1 MSQAKGYMG
10 RTAIF
15 FESTYKGTPSPKNG
29 IIIPFNKNTVQLKQG
44 IIKTNTI
51 INRRDP
57 ARPGLGRKTVDGTL
71 ELPSCY
77 RTMGYILKAM
87 LGAPTT
93 TGGTTAG
100 YVAGGTGVTTTMATW
115 NAISDGSFSVTI
127 NGVAHDVTGIDLS
140 LAADMDAVA
149 TAIQVKVRAV
159 ATGGF
164 SLATV
169 AWQVGTTNFKIT
181 SGTLGVAS
189 SVSAL
194 SAAATGT
201 DISGVNYMKCH
212 AAAATLTAG
221 TGRYTHV
228 FKVTNS
234 EQPSL
239 KIEEGFTDLGKYY
252 LSDGIKI
259 AKLNTAYGIGDNE
272 HIHTI
277 DVIGSST
284 TESDSAYDASATAL
298 VLSRMNDYES
308 SIKEGGVTVANISN
322 FEFAMELGL
331 DTEQFGIGGGNA
343 RTSLPEGQVG
353 LTGKIVAFFT
363 DTTILAKAMAG
374 TKSSIE
380 IKSENT
386 AGDSLTYKL
395 SEIIYS
401 VTTPTIEG
409 PTGVKL
415 TADISAFYENDAG
428 NSSLIATL
436 VNDVPSYAA

>member
-15 FESTYKGTPSPKNG
+15 FEPTYKGTPSPKNG
-29 IIIPFNKNTVQLKQG
+29 IIIPFNKNNIQLTQG

-51 INRRDP
+51 LNRRDS
-57 ARPGLGRKTVDGTL
+57 ARPGLGRKTVGGSL
-71 ELPSCY
+71 VLPSCY
-77 RTMGYILKAM
+77 RTMGYFLKAM
-87 LGAPTT
+87 FGAPTT

-100 YVAGGTGVTTTMATW
+100 YVTGATGVTTTIGTW
-115 NAISDGSFSVTI
+115 NAITDGSFSVTI
-127 NGVAHDVTGIDLS
+127 NGVAHDITAIDLS

-149 TAIQVKVRAV
+149 AAIQVKVRAI

-164 SLATV
+164 TLATV

-201 DISGVNYMKCH
+201 DISGASFMKCH
-212 AAAATLTAG
+212 AAVATLTAG

-228 FKVTNS
+228 YKITNT

-239 KIEEGFTDLGKYY
+239 KVEKGFTDLGKYY
-252 LSDGIKI
+252 LADGIKI
-259 AKLNTAYGIGDNE
+259 AKFSTAYGIGDNE
-272 HIHTI
+272 HIHTLDI
-277 DVIGSST
+277 LGSSE
-284 TESDSAYDASATAL
+284 TESNSEYDASATAL

-308 SIKEGGVTVANISN
+308 SIKEGGATVANISN
-322 FEFAMELGL
+322 IEFALELGL
-331 DTEQFGIGGGNA
+331 DPEQFGIGGGNV
-343 RTSLPEGQVG
+343 RTSLPEGQVA

-380 IKSENT
+380 VKSENS

-395 SEIIYS
+395 SEMMYS
-401 VTTPTIEG
+401 VTTPVIEG

-428 NSSLIATL
+428 NSSLITTL
-436 VNDVPSYAA
+436 VNDVPSYA

>member
-10 RTAIF
+10 RTTIF
-15 FESTYKGTPSPKNG
+15 FEPTYKGTPSPKNG
-29 IIIPFNKNTVQLKQG
+29 IIIPFNKNMVQLQQG

-51 INRRDP
+51 LNRRDS
-57 ARPGLGRKTVDGTL
+57 ARPGLGRKTVGGSL

-93 TGGTTAG
+93 TGGITAG
-100 YVAGGTGVTTTMATW
+100 YVTGGTGVTTTIGTW

-127 NGVAHDVTGIDLS
+127 NGVTRDVTGIDLS

-149 TAIQVKVRAV
+149 AAIQVKVRAV

-164 SLATV
+164 TLATV

-189 SVSAL
+189 SVTAL

-201 DISGVNYMKCH
+201 DISGASFMKCH
-212 AAAATLTAG
+212 AAVAVITAG
-221 TGRYTHV
+221 TGRYSHV
-228 FKVTNS
+228 FKATNT

-239 KIEEGFTDLGKYY
+239 KVEKGFTDLGKYY
-252 LSDGIKI
+252 LADGIKI
-259 AKLNTAYGIGDNE
+259 SKLNTAYGIGDTE
-272 HIHTI
+272 HIHTVEI
-277 DVIGSST
+277 LGST
-284 TESDSAYDASATAL
+284 EVESDTEYDSSAIAL

-308 SIKEGGVTVANISN
+308 SIKESGATVANISN
-322 FEFAMELGL
+322 IEFAIELGL
-331 DTEQFGIGGGNA
+331 DAEQFAIGGGNA

-353 LTGKIVAFFT
+353 ITGKIVAFFT

-395 SEIIYS
+395 PEMMYS
-401 VTTPTIEG
+401 VTTPPIEG

-415 TADISAFYENDAG
+415 TADFSAFYENDAG
-428 NSSLIATL
+428 NSSFIATL
-436 VNDVPSYAA
+436 VNDIPSYA